1 MADKPEG
8 NPLDAWMAHIDQSQ
22 GASPQRGRQIVQ
34 KAADNKKPPQL
45 PPKK

>member
-1 MADKPEG
+1 MAEQPQG

-22 GASPQRGRQIVQ
+22 GQPVQRRP
-34 KAADNKKPPQL
+34 ATDKKPPQQ

>member
-22 GASPQRGRQIVQ
+22 GQTAQRGRPT
-34 KAADNKKPPQL
+34 DKKPPQQ

>member
-8 NPLDAWMAHIDQSQ
+8 NPLDAWMAHIDQNQ
-22 GASPQRGRQIVQ
+22 GTQAQRGRQIIQ
-34 KAADNKKPPQL
+34 KAADKKPPQM